1 MRKSAALLLV
11 SITLL
16 LLLAAYVAPHSYA
29 TQFRAT
35 PNAAAS
41 RQFLLGTDALGRDR
55 FSRMLYGGRISLLF
69 APAAALISSVLA
81 LFIAL
86 VAGCLG
92 RRAERLA
99 GVAADVCLSLPWL
112 FALLAVRAVLP
123 LNAAPW
129 AGVLATF
136 GVLGL
141 LGWAGPARVILAA
154 VKRHLGSDFILFA
167 RAGGCSG
174 WRVAVIHILP
184 NLLPLAGAQFLVTV
198 PAFLLAEANLGLLG
212 LGIPEPIPSL
222 GGLLRELENLPGAA
236 AHPWMFVPALLLFTV
251 VGSFHLVVSADK
263 YSV

>member
-1 MRKSAALLLV
+1 MRVAGALLLI
-11 SITLL
+11 SIMLL
-16 LLLAAYVAPHSYA
+16 LILAPYVAPHSYA
-29 TQFRAT
+29 TQFREA
-35 PNAAAS
+35 PDARAS
-41 RQFLLGTDALGRDR
+41 RQFPLGTDALGRDR
-55 FSRMLYGGRISLLF
+55 FSRMLYGGRISLVC
-69 APAAALISSVLA
+69 APAAALVSSVLA
-81 LFIAL
+81 LFLAL
-86 VAGCLG
+86 GAGCLG
-92 RRAERLA
+92 KRAERLA

-112 FALLAVRAVLP
+112 FALLAVRAALP

-129 AGVLATF
+129 ATVAATF
-136 GVLGL
+136 GLLGL

-154 VKRHLGSDFILFA
+154 VKRHLGSDFVMFA

-174 WRVAVIHILP
+174 RRVALVHILP

-263 YSV
+263 YTV

>member
-1 MRKSAALLLV
+1 MRKPA
-11 SITLL
+11 TLL
-16 LLLAAYVAPHSYA
+16 LILITLVLSLAAYVAPHSYA
-29 TQFRAT
+29 TQFRET
-35 PNAAAS
+35 PNARAS
-41 RQFLLGTDALGRDR
+41 RQFPLGTDALGRDR
-55 FSRMLYGGRISLLF
+55 FSRMLYGGRISLVF
-69 APAAALISSVLA
+69 APAAALVSSLLA
-81 LFIAL
+81 LCLAL
-86 VAGCLG
+86 LAGCLG

-129 AGVLATF
+129 VSVLATF
-136 GVLGL
+136 GLLGL

-154 VKRHLGSDFILFA
+154 VKRQLGSDFILFA

-174 WRVAVIHILP
+174 WRVATVHVLP

-222 GGLLRELENLPGAA
+222 GGLLRELENLPGAV

-251 VGSFHLVVSADK
+251 ISSFHLLVSADK

>member
-1 MRKSAALLLV
+1 MRKSAAFLLV

-16 LLLAAYVAPHSYA
+16 LLLSAYVAPHSYA
-29 TQFRAT
+29 TQFRET
-35 PNAAAS
+35 PNASAS
-41 RQFLLGTDALGRDR
+41 RQFPLGTDALGRDR

-69 APAAALISSVLA
+69 APAAALVSSVLA
-81 LFIAL
+81 LLIAL

-136 GVLGL
+136 GVLGV

-154 VKRHLGSDFILFA
+154 VNRQLGADFILFA
-167 RAGGCSG
+167 RASGCSPF
-174 WRVAVIHILP
+174 RMAAIHILP

-251 VGSFHLVVSADK
+251 VSSFHLLVSADK

>member
-1 MRKSAALLLV
+1 MRKSAALLLI
-11 SITLL
+11 SITLG

-29 TQFRAT
+29 TQFRDT
-35 PNAAAS
+35 PNARPS
-41 RQFLLGTDALGRDR
+41 RQFPLGTDALGRDR

-69 APAAALISSVLA
+69 APAAALVSSALA
-81 LFIAL
+81 LLLAL
-86 VAGCLG
+86 AAGCLG

-112 FALLAVRAVLP
+112 FVLLAVRAVLP

-129 AGVLATF
+129 ATVLATF
-136 GVLGL
+136 GLLGL

-154 VKRHLGSDFILFA
+154 VKRQLGSDFVLFA
-167 RAGGCSG
+167 RANGCSG
-174 WRVAVIHILP
+174 WRVATVHVLP

-222 GGLLRELENLPGAA
+222 GGLLRELENLPGAT
-236 AHPWMFVPALLLFTV
+236 AHPWMFVPALLLFAV
-251 VGSFHLVVSADK
+251 VSSFHLLVSTDK